1 MEDIKKISYDKKRI
15 WEEKADLELKEEI
28 LRIENDEEE
37 IIDRFYKD
45 LEFGTGGMRGK
56 IGVGPNR
63 MNKHTVARATQGLA
77 NYLKKN
83 KDFPSVVIAY
93 DNRNKSDEFSR
104 IVAEV
109 LAANNVNVY
118 LFNELTATPILSYA
132 VRRLECD
139 AGIVITASHNPA
151 EYNGYKVYTSDGT
164 QAVPKYA
171 KQIIEEINILNYF
184 EDVKRVDFDHAVETD
199 KIEILND
206 NVFNDYMDEIE
217 GYVRS
222 LDPSFDSNI
231 KVVYTPL
238 HGTGLKP
245 VKEILDR
252 LDIET
257 YIVEEQALA
266 DGAFPTV
273 ESPNPEEKSA
283 FKMALELAKE
293 KGAEIVLATDPD
305 SDRIG
310 VFEKDGDDYITFNGN
325 EMGVM
330 LSHFIL
336 SKLKQ
341 HASLPNNSVII
352 KTIVSTDMIKEIA
365 KEYGIEI
372 VETLT
377 GFKFIGEQI
386 EKYERTKEKKFI
398 FGFEESYGYL
408 ANTHARDKDAVIA
421 CALIVTLATELKSSN
436 KTLKDYM
443 KELNEKY
450 GYFKEKLF
458 SFKFEGYSGS
468 QKILNI
474 MNTMRKEPPINISGH
489 ILKET
494 IDYNKE
500 VNNLPKS
507 NVIELRY
514 DNIKLIGRPSGT
526 EPKIKF
532 YVLVR
537 ASNEKEAY
545 GLIDKAEIAISNLIN
560 QH

>member
-1 MEDIKKISYDKKRI
+1 MEDIKQKAYENKKI
-15 WEEKADLELKEEI
+15 WEEKADLDLKKEI
-28 LRIENDEEE
+28 LKIENDEEE
-37 IIDRFYKD
+37 IIDRFYKE

-330 LSHFIL
+330 LSDFII

-341 HASLPNNSVII
+341 HASLPENAVIL
-352 KTIVSTDMIKEIA
+352 KTIVSTDMIKELA
-365 KEYGIEI
+365 KNYGIEV

-377 GFKFIGEQI
+377 GFKFIGEKI
-386 EKYERTKEKKFI
+386 ERYESTKEKKFI

-421 CALIVTLATELKSSN
+421 CALIVTLASELKAQN

-450 GYFKEKLF
+450 GYYKEKLF

-468 QKILNI
+468 QKIINI
-474 MNTMRKEPPINISGH
+474 MNTMRKEPPVNISGFK
-489 ILKET
+489 LKET
-494 IDYNKE
+494 IDYNKGI
-500 VNNLPKS
+500 NNLPKS

-537 ASNEKEAY
+537 GNNEKEAY
-545 GLIDKAEIAISNLIN
+545 DLIDKAEIAISNLVN

>member
-1 MEDIKKISYDKKRI
+1 MEDIKQKSYENKRI
-15 WEEKADLELKEEI
+15 WEEKVDLSLKEEI
-28 LRIENDEEE
+28 LKIENDEEE

-56 IGVGPNR
+56 MGVGSNR
-63 MNKHTVARATQGLA
+63 MNVNTVARATQGLA
-77 NYLKKN
+77 NYLKKS

-93 DNRNKSDEFSR
+93 DNRNKSDEFSK
-104 IVAEV
+104 IAAEV
-109 LAANNVNVY
+109 LAANNIHVY
-118 LFNELTATPILSYA
+118 LFKELTATPILSYA
-132 VRRLECD
+132 VRKLECD
-139 AGIVITASHNPA
+139 SGIVITASHNPA

-171 KQIIEEINILNYF
+171 KKIIEEINVLDYF
-184 EDVKRVDFDHAVETD
+184 EDVKRINFEHAVETD

-206 NVFNDYMDEIE
+206 NIFNDYIDEIE

-222 LDPSFDSNI
+222 LEPNFDTNI

-245 VKEILDR
+245 IKEILDR
-252 LDIET
+252 LDIQS
-257 YIVEEQALA
+257 YIVKEQAVA
-266 DGAFPTV
+266 DGDFPTV
-273 ESPNPEEKSA
+273 KSPNPEEKSA
-283 FKMALELAKE
+283 FEMALKLAKE
-293 KGAEIVLATDPD
+293 KDADIVLATDPD

-310 VFEKDGDDYITFNGN
+310 VFEKNGDEYITFNGN

-336 SKLKQ
+336 NKLKNL
-341 HASLPNNSVII
+341 ASLPTNSVIL

-365 KEYGIEI
+365 EDFNINVE
-372 VETLT
+372 ETLT
-377 GFKFIGEQI
+377 GFKFIGEKI

-421 CALIVTLATELKSSN
+421 CALIVTLAAELKTQN
-436 KTLKDYM
+436 KCLKDYM

-458 SFKFEGYSGS
+458 SFNFEGYSGS

-474 MNTMRKEPPINISGH
+474 MNAMRKTPPISIANYK
-489 ILKET
+489 LKET

-500 VNNLPKS
+500 INNLPKS

-532 YVLVR
+532 YVLVK

-545 GLIDKAEIAISNLIN
+545 DLIDKAEIAISNLIN
-560 QH
+560 QQ

>member
-1 MEDIKKISYDKKRI
+1 
-15 WEEKADLELKEEI
+15 
-28 LRIENDEEE
+28 
-37 IIDRFYKD
+37 
-45 LEFGTGGMRGK
+45 MRGK

-104 IVAEV
+104 IVSEV
-109 LAANNVNVY
+109 LAANNINVY

-132 VRRLECD
+132 VRKLECD

-164 QAVPKYA
+164 QAVPKFA
-171 KQIIEEINILNYF
+171 KKIIEEINVLDYF
-184 EDVKRVDFDHAVETD
+184 SDVKRVDFDHAVDTD
-199 KIEILND
+199 KIEILSD
-206 NVFNDYMDEIE
+206 NIFNDYMDEIE
-217 GYVRS
+217 GYIRS
-222 LDPSFDSNI
+222 LDPSFDTNI

-252 LDIET
+252 LDIEN
-257 YIVEEQALA
+257 YIVEEQSIP
-266 DGAFPTV
+266 DGDFPTV
-273 ESPNPEEKSA
+273 KSPNPEEKDA
-283 FKMALELAKE
+283 FEMALDLAKD
-293 KGAEIVLATDPD
+293 KDADVVLATDPD

-330 LSHFIL
+330 LSDFII

-341 HASLPNNSVII
+341 HASLPENAVIL
-352 KTIVSTDMIKEIA
+352 KTIVSTDMIKELA
-365 KEYGIEI
+365 KNYGIEV

-377 GFKFIGEQI
+377 GFKFIGEKI
-386 EKYERTKEKKFI
+386 ERYESTKEKKFI

-421 CALIVTLATELKSSN
+421 CALIVTLASELKAQN

-450 GYFKEKLF
+450 GYYKEKLF

-468 QKILNI
+468 QKIINI
-474 MNTMRKEPPINISGH
+474 MNTMRKEPPVNISGFK
-489 ILKET
+489 LKET
-494 IDYNKE
+494 IDYNKGI
-500 VNNLPKS
+500 NNLPKS

-537 ASNEKEAY
+537 GNNEKEAY
-545 GLIDKAEIAISNLIN
+545 DLIDKAEIAISNLVN

>member
-15 WEEKADLELKEEI
+15 WKEKADSNLKEEI

-37 IIDRFYKD
+37 IIDRFYKE

-63 MNKHTVARATQGLA
+63 MNTHTVARATQGLA

-83 KDFPSVVIAY
+83 KDFSSVVIAY
-93 DNRNKSDEFSR
+93 DNRNKSDEFSK
-104 IVAEV
+104 IVSEV
-109 LAANNVNVY
+109 LAANNINVY
-118 LFNELTATPILSYA
+118 LFNEITATPILSYA
-132 VRRLECD
+132 VRKLECD

-171 KQIIEEINILNYF
+171 KKIIEEINVLDYF
-184 EDVKRVDFDHAVETD
+184 SDVKRVDFDHAVDTD
-199 KIEILND
+199 KIEILSD

-217 GYVRS
+217 GYIRS
-222 LDPSFDSNI
+222 LEPSFDTNI

-252 LDIET
+252 LDIES
-257 YIVEEQALA
+257 YIVEEQSIP
-266 DGAFPTV
+266 DGTFPTV
-273 ESPNPEEKSA
+273 KSPNPEEKDA
-283 FKMALELAKE
+283 FKMALKLAKE
-293 KGAEIVLATDPD
+293 KDADIVLATDPD

-310 VFEKDGDDYITFNGN
+310 VFEKNGDEYVTFNGN

-336 SKLKQ
+336 NKFKNL
-341 HASLPNNSVII
+341 ASLPTNSVIL

-365 KEYGIEI
+365 KDFNINVE
-372 VETLT
+372 ETLT
-377 GFKFIGEQI
+377 GFKFIGEKI
-386 EKYERTKEKKFI
+386 ERYENTKEKKFI

-421 CALIVTLATELKSSN
+421 CALIVTLASELKAQN
-436 KTLKDYM
+436 KSLKDYM
-443 KELNEKY
+443 EELNEKY
-450 GYFKEKLF
+450 GYYKEKLF

-468 QKILNI
+468 QKIINI
-474 MNTMRKEPPINISGH
+474 IDKMRKEPPVNIFGFK
-489 ILKET
+489 LKET
-494 IDYNKE
+494 IDYNKGI
-500 VNNLPKS
+500 NNLPKS
-507 NVIELRY
+507 NVVELRY
-514 DNIKLIGRPSGT
+514 DNIKIIGRPSGT

-537 ASNEKEAY
+537 GSNEKEAY
-545 GLIDKAEIAISNLIN
+545 DLIDKAEIVISNLVN